1 MKANETKLTK
11 EQAYTMALDMQKDID
26 RINARQYIGMPRD
39 ERKDIIITVLQKT
52 NQLRVFCYENGI
64 DWQEI
69 VFLARS

>member
-1 MKANETKLTK
+1 MKTNETKLTK

>member
-1 MKANETKLTK
+1 MKTNETKLTK
-11 EQAYTMALDMQKDID
+11 EQAYTTALDMQKDID

-52 NQLRVFCYENGI
+52 NQLRVFCFENGI